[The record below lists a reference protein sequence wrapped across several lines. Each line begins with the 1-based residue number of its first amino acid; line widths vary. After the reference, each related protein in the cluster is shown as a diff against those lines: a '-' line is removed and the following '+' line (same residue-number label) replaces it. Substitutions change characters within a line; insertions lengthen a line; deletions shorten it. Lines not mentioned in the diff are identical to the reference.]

1 MVDQRPGSG
10 RVSNWRGLEAPLKET
25 TRLREN
31 AERLFGVHLSSS
43 QVEAFAWY
51 SAELISWNRK
61 LNLTAVDDPAGIE
74 YRHFLDSLSCLLAMG
89 PNPGGR
95 LIDVGSGAGFPGIP
109 LKIAC
114 PRLKLTLVESIGKKA
129 GFCRHVVDGLRLRP
143 VEVESARSEELA
155 HQDGHRQQYDWAVAR
170 AVAGLPTLVEYLLPF
185 LKVGGVAI
193 AQKGESAM
201 AEAHSAESA
210 LRLLGGRLRQIV
222 PVEVPTVA
230 ETRYLVVVEKT
241 SATPEKYPRRAGI
254 PAKRPLK

>member
-1 MVDQRPGSG
+1 
-10 RVSNWRGLEAPLKET
+10 
-25 TRLREN
+25 
-31 AERLFGVHLSSS
+31 
-43 QVEAFAWY
+43 
-51 SAELISWNRK
+51 
-61 LNLTAVDDPAGIE
+61 
-74 YRHFLDSLSCLLAMG
+74 
-89 PNPGGR
+89 
-95 LIDVGSGAGFPGIP
+95 
-109 LKIAC
+109 
-114 PRLKLTLVESIGKKA
+114 
-129 GFCRHVVDGLRLRP
+129 
-143 VEVESARSEELA
+143 
-155 HQDGHRQQYDWAVAR
+155 VAR